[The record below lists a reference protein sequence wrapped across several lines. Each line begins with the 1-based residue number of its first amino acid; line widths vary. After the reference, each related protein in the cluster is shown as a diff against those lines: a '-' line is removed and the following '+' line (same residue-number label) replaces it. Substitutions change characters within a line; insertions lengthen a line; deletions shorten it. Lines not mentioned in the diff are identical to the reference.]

1 MGVSFISGPC
11 AEKAAGSRARLHYLH
26 FVSWHVVG
34 GSEYSASG
42 FHKEDLVEKSTNAL
56 SLEQVAKPS
65 DGISVIF
72 HKSMFRTE

>member
-1 MGVSFISGPC
+1 MCYSFLDPALRRLQGVGL
-11 AEKAAGSRARLHYLH
+11 GLHYLH
-26 FVSWHVVG
+26 FVSRHVVG